1 MIPSLSGEIE
11 RRLLVNYR
19 VDPAVIGPLLP
30 APFRPQLVD
39 GAAVAGICLIRLGAM
54 RPTGLPAWI
63 GRRSENAAHR
73 VAVEWAAPDGTRAGV
88 YIPRRD
94 TDSRLNVAVGG
105 RLYPGQHHR
114 ARFRVRE
121 CETEVAVAFAARDGS
136 VDVDVA
142 VRVTAELAGSKIF
155 ADVSAASDFFER
167 GSLGYS
173 ATGQAERLDGLQLQT
188 NAWKVEPVEVLSA
201 RSSYFDDPAVFPP
214 GSVELDCAL
223 IMRRVPVRWSA
234 LPPLAA
240 QGPASTDA

>member
-1 MIPSLSGEIE
+1 MITRLSGEIE

-39 GAAVAGICLIRLGAM
+39 GAAVAGICLIRLGGM
-54 RPTGLPAWI
+54 RPAGLPAWM

-73 VAVEWAAPDGTRAGV
+73 VAVEWDDRDGTKAGV

-94 TDSRLNVAVGG
+94 TDSVLNVAVGG

-121 CETEVAVAFAARDGS
+121 SETHVAVAFAARDGS

-142 VRVTAELAGSKIF
+142 VRVTTELAGSKIF
-155 ADVSAASDFFER
+155 TDVSAASDFFEQ
-167 GSLGYS
+167 GSVGYS
-173 ATGQAERLDGLQLQT
+173 ATDQAHRLDGLQLQT
-188 NAWKVEPVEVLSA
+188 SAWKVEPVEILSA
-201 RSSYFDDPAVFPP
+201 RSSYFDDAAAFPP

-223 IMRRVPVRWSA
+223 LMRRVPVQWSA

-240 QGPASTDA
+240 RGSVGL

>member
-1 MIPSLSGEIE
+1 MIPRLSGEIE

-30 APFRPQLVD
+30 APFRPQIVD

-54 RPTGLPAWI
+54 RPTGFPAWI

-73 VAVEWAAPDGTRAGV
+73 IAVEWDAPEGTKAGV

-94 TDSRLNVAVGG
+94 TDSMLNVAVGG
-105 RLYPGQHHR
+105 HLYPGQHHR

-121 CETEVAVAFAARDGS
+121 SETEVAVAFAARDGS
-136 VDVDVA
+136 VEVDVA

-155 ADVSAASDFFER
+155 ADVSAASEFFER

-173 ATGQAERLDGLQLQT
+173 ATDQAQRLDGLQLHT

-201 RSSYFDDPAVFPP
+201 RSSYFDDAAVFPT
-214 GSVELDCAL
+214 GSVALDCAL
-223 IMRRVPVRWSA
+223 IMRRVPVQWSA
-234 LPPLAA
+234 LPTLATKPL
-240 QGPASTDA
+240 GTDAL

>member
-73 VAVEWAAPDGTRAGV
+73 VAVEWDAPDGTKTGV

-94 TDSRLNVAVGG
+94 TDSMLNVAVGG

-121 CETEVAVAFAARDGS
+121 SETQVAIAFAAQDGS

-155 ADVSAASDFFER
+155 TDVSAASEFFER

-173 ATGQAERLDGLQLQT
+173 ATDQTQRLDGLQLQT

-201 RSSYFDDPAVFPP
+201 RSSYFDDAAVFPP
-214 GSVELDCAL
+214 GSVALDCAL
-223 IMRRVPVRWSA
+223 IMRHVPVRWSA

-240 QGPASTDA
+240 HGPASTDV